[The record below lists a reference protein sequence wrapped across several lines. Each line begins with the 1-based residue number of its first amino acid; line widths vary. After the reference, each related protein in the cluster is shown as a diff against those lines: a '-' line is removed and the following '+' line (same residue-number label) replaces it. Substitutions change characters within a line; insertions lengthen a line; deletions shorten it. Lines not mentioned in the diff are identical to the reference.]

1 MQRMDGEKGLRA
13 AWDTCKALQPT
24 EKDSGTAILKDQ
36 SGCGLRA
43 LHLLF
48 CSRTELDHVHRGYK
62 EATKQFGAQSIQSSS
77 FVPLEKYATLAI
89 STYIIK

>member
-1 MQRMDGEKGLRA
+1 MDGEKGLRA

-24 EKDSGTAILKDQ
+24 EKDSGTAILK
-36 SGCGLRA
+36 GPKRLRAESA

-48 CSRTELDHVHRGYK
+48 CSRTELDHVHRGCK
-62 EATKQFGAQSIQSSS
+62 EATKQFGAQSIQRSS